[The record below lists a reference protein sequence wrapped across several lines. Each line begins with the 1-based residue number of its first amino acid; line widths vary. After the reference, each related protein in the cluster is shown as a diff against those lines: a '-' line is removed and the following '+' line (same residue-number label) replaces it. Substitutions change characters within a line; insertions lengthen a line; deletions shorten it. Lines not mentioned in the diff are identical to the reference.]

1 MNSTVNLSQLITRLS
16 EITESDPNTARR
28 FLHDF
33 FALIETELVA
43 GNEVDIKGIG
53 TFRRL
58 DGSTAADST
67 PSVGFIPAESLAEA
81 INAPFAMFEPVEL
94 AEGVDEAALAACD
107 TEQPTLTEEADTES
121 PSPDETSASAEISQ
135 EEIQPQDET
144 ETDPEEIMAEDN
156 TTEEVA
162 VCTVEATEN
171 EVLQDT
177 EQIPG
182 NNYIAESDDNFDSI
196 GEQAVHRRR
205 PRRGLWALA
214 GLIFG
219 LSAGYGISWLTA
231 PMPAPDYDYVFEE
244 EVEITAEN
252 DAEEASYAET
262 GVDETSENNTITPEA
277 VETGK
282 AATSIQ
288 EAPAE
293 NETENTIEV
302 EPSNVVYD
310 TVTKNRFLATM
321 SRAHYGGVME
331 YWVYIY
337 EANRDKL
344 GNPDRIEPG
353 TRVVIPPMSSFAP
366 EGDTPRARAEAIR
379 LASEIY
385 ARFR

>member
-1 MNSTVNLSQLITRLS
+1 ML
-16 EITESDPNTARR
+16 
-28 FLHDF
+28 
-33 FALIETELVA
+33 
-43 GNEVDIKGIG
+43 
-53 TFRRL
+53 FR
-58 DGSTAADST
+58 S
-67 PSVGFIPAESLAEA
+67 
-81 INAPFAMFEPVEL
+81 
-94 AEGVDEAALAACD
+94 
-107 TEQPTLTEEADTES
+107 
-121 PSPDETSASAEISQ
+121 
-135 EEIQPQDET
+135 
-144 ETDPEEIMAEDN
+144 
-156 TTEEVA
+156 
-162 VCTVEATEN
+162 
-171 EVLQDT
+171 
-177 EQIPG
+177 
-182 NNYIAESDDNFDSI
+182 
-196 GEQAVHRRR
+196 
-205 PRRGLWALA
+205 
-214 GLIFG
+214 
-219 LSAGYGISWLTA
+219 
-231 PMPAPDYDYVFEE
+231 
-244 EVEITAEN
+244 
-252 DAEEASYAET
+252 AET

-353 TRVVIPPMSSFAP
+353 TRAVIPPMSSFAP

>member
-107 TEQPTLTEEADTES
+107 TEDADTES
-121 PSPDETSASAEISQ
+121 SSPDETSASAEISQ
-135 EEIQPQDET
+135 EEIHPQDET
-144 ETDPEEIMAEDN
+144 ETYPEETMTEDN
-156 TTEEVA
+156 ATEEVA

-182 NNYIAESDDNFDSI
+182 NNYIAESDDNFDSV

-231 PMPAPDYDYVFEE
+231 PMSAPDYDYVFEE
-244 EVEITAEN
+244 EVEIIAEN
-252 DAEEASYAET
+252 DSEEASYAET
-262 GVDETSENNTITPEA
+262 GADEATENNNITPET

-288 EAPAE
+288 EDPAE

-302 EPSNVVYD
+302 EPSDVVYD

-321 SRAHYGGVME
+321 SRAHYGGAME

-337 EANRDKL
+337 EANRDRL
-344 GNPDRIEPG
+344 GHPDRIEPG
-353 TRVVIPPMSSFAP
+353 TRVVIPPISSFAP
-366 EGDTPRARAEAIR
+366 EGDTPRARAEAVR

-385 ARFR
+385 SRFK

>member
-107 TEQPTLTEEADTES
+107 TEEPALTEDADTES
-121 PSPDETSASAEISQ
+121 SSPDETSASAEISQ
-135 EEIQPQDET
+135 EEIHPQDET
-144 ETDPEEIMAEDN
+144 ETYPEETMTEDN
-156 TTEEVA
+156 ATEEVA

-182 NNYIAESDDNFDSI
+182 NNYIAESDDNFDSV

-244 EVEITAEN
+244 EVEIIAEN
-252 DAEEASYAET
+252 DSEEASYAET
-262 GVDETSENNTITPEA
+262 GADEASENNTITPET

-288 EAPAE
+288 EDPAE

-302 EPSNVVYD
+302 EPSDVVYD

-321 SRAHYGGVME
+321 SRAHYGGAME

-337 EANRDKL
+337 EANRDRL
-344 GNPDRIEPG
+344 GHPDRIEPG
-353 TRVVIPPMSSFAP
+353 TRVVIPPISSFAP
-366 EGDTPRARAEAIR
+366 EGDTPRARAEAVR

-385 ARFR
+385 SRFK

>member
-171 EVLQDT
+171 GVLQDT

-205 PRRGLWALA
+205 PRRGMWALA

-331 YWVYIY
+331 
-337 EANRDKL
+337 
-344 GNPDRIEPG
+344 
-353 TRVVIPPMSSFAP
+353 
-366 EGDTPRARAEAIR
+366 
-379 LASEIY
+379 
-385 ARFR
+385 